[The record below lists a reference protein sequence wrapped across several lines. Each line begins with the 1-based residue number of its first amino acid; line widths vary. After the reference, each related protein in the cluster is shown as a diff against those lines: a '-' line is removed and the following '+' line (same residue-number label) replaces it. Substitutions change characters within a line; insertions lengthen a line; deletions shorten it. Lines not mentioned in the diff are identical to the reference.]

1 MLESGES
8 GAIAVLAEGS
18 CAGFSDHKDVEGEA
32 AQSGD
37 DTWVGADPGS
47 ILCEGDVSD
56 IVGGI
61 FDTPMCADG
70 LGGDRGGERCVGDIE
85 GGIVCQLEQPGFGIA
100 CGDGA
105 LDLNDGCDMRM
116 PVGIGERAGGVE
128 DGDDAG
134 FVAIAAAV
142 AGPDDVVWAARS
154 GDMVDRLFQ
163 RRLIVLDLD
172 DEADVA
178 GLGDV
183 ERFFWQCRASRV
195 TIVSSAMPS
204 SASNAWAAGI
214 SLDFSP
220 IST

>member
-1 MLESGES
+1 M
-8 GAIAVLAEGS
+8 
-18 CAGFSDHKDVEGEA
+18 
-32 AQSGD
+32 
-37 DTWVGADPGS
+37 
-47 ILCEGDVSD
+47 
-56 IVGGI
+56 
-61 FDTPMCADG
+61 
-70 LGGDRGGERCVGDIE
+70 
-85 GGIVCQLEQPGFGIA
+85 CQLEQPGFGIA

-154 GDMVDRLFQ
+154 GDMVDRLLQ

-172 DEADVA
+172 DEVDVA
-178 GLGDV
+178 RLGDV
-183 ERFFWQCRASRV
+183 EGFFWQCRASRV
-195 TIVSSAMPS
+195 TIVSLAMPS
-204 SASNAWAAGI
+204 SASSAWAAGI